1 LDLEIKVK
9 RLPQVTV
16 GPITDYRPQ
25 RLHDPL
31 RIHTPPL
38 ASSPEANKQ
47 TSKAWVLK

>member
-1 LDLEIKVK
+1 MDLQVEVK

-31 RIHTPPL
+31 RIHT
-38 ASSPEANKQ
+38 AA
-47 TSKAWVLK
+47 TVLNTIVIVVMTL